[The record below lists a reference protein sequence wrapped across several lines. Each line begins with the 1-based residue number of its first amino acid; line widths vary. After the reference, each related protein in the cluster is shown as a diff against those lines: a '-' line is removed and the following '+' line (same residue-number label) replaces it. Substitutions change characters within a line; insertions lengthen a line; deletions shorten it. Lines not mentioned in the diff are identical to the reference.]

1 MAKKFIIN
9 NSIVE
14 KAIEQAKDAEELNQL
29 RTLLAVILPAKYPVI
44 SIAEVARI
52 LGVSPVRL
60 SQMRAAYIANQDVVK
75 RPMKVGGRRN
85 EVFSPEE
92 EELVMDKFRS
102 KLDKLR
108 RGKAKVLQD
117 LIQREYL
124 RAKDE
129 KGELINE
136 RASKISLG
144 SVYNLLKRDDT
155 RMALR
160 QQQSR
165 GTK

>member
-1 MAKKFIIN
+1 MPKKLSIN

-14 KAIEQAKDAEELNQL
+14 KAIKQVKDVEDLNQL

-92 EELVMDKFRS
+92 EKNVMDDYRDRLEKV
-102 KLDKLR
+102 R
-108 RGKAKVLQD
+108 RGKAKELQRW
-117 LIQREYL
+117 IQERYL
-124 RAKDE
+124 EAKDDE
-129 KGELINE
+129 GELINE
-136 RASKISLG
+136 KASRISLG
-144 SVYNLLKRDDT
+144 SVYNLLKRDDA

-160 QQQSR
+160 QQQPKSA
-165 GTK
+165 K